1 MKEQFLKIGGSLTDK
16 EIEQLKYF
24 IMYDKN
30 PVINIV
36 IQMLLIFLGIS
47 KDQLMQNFE
56 FSSLKTV

>member
-1 MKEQFLKIGGSLTDK
+1 MKDQFTKIGGSLTDK

-36 IQMLLIFLGIS
+36 VQMLLIFLGIS
-47 KDQLMQNFE
+47 KEQLMLDFDY
-56 FSSLKTV
+56 SALKTV